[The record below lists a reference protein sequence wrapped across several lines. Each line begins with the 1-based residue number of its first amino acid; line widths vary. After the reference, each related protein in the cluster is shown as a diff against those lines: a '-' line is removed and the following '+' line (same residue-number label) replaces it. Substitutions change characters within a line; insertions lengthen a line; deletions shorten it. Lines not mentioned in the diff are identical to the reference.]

1 MLIDSESVLETEAP
15 SSYRMIISFLKKK
28 VLLSTFFYAS
38 FFLSFIII
46 FACAETVYASTAVT
60 NCPDNSYRK
69 STKNIKTAFVH
80 HITDGDTLVLTDGK
94 KVRLLGINTPEVNF
108 HKPEQSQPLGI
119 SARSRLQELL
129 PDGTQVTLI
138 FDQRKKDR
146 YKRLL
151 AFVRYTNNEGVEID
165 TGEVLLKEGL
175 AWQYLILPNQ
185 VCWKKYR
192 QAETKAYEKQSGV
205 WDKRNYQT
213 ERAANTSLSDQKR
226 QYKRLSGT
234 VTAIDHSSKNFSFI
248 IDETIWLGIA
258 RKDANN
264 FAGEIENIKKGTSLH
279 VSGWMY
285 RSYEKLRIK
294 VRHPQAIRILRN

>member
-1 MLIDSESVLETEAP
+1 MLIVSENVLEIEAP
-15 SSYRMIISFLKKK
+15 SSFRMKISFLKKK
-28 VLLSTFFYAS
+28 VLLSTFFYGC
-38 FFLSFIII
+38 LLLPFITSITNT
-46 FACAETVYASTAVT
+46 ETVYASSAVT
-60 NCPDNSYRK
+60 NCPENNYRK
-69 STKNIKTAFVH
+69 SSKNIKTAFVH

-94 KVRLLGINTPEVNF
+94 KVRLLGINTPEINF

-165 TGEVLLKEGL
+165 TGEVLLQEGL

-185 VCWKKYR
+185 LCWKNYR
-192 QAETKAYEKQSGV
+192 QAETKAYKKQSGV
-205 WDKRNYQT
+205 WDRRNYQT
-213 ERAANTSLSDQKR
+213 ERAAITSLSDQKR

-234 VTAIDHSSKNFSFI
+234 VTATDHSSKNFWFI
-248 IDETIWLGIA
+248 IDDTIWFGIA
-258 RKDANN
+258 RKDAHN
-264 FAGEIENIKKGTSLH
+264 FAGEIENIKKGTSLL

-294 VRHPQAIRILRN
+294 ARHPQAIRILRN

>member
-1 MLIDSESVLETEAP
+1 VLIASENVLETEAP
-15 SSYRMIISFLKKK
+15 NSFSMKISFLNKK

-38 FFLSFIII
+38 LLLPFTAII
-46 FACAETVYASTAVT
+46 ASPVTVDASTAVS
-60 NCPDNSYRK
+60 NCPDIDYRK

-94 KVRLLGINTPEVNF
+94 RVRLLGINTPEVNF

-185 VCWKKYR
+185 LCWNNYR

-205 WDKRNYQT
+205 WDRRNYQT
-213 ERAANTSLSDQKR
+213 ERAAIASLSDQKR

-234 VTAIDHSSKNFSFI
+234 VTSIEHSSKNFWFI
-248 IDETIWLGIA
+248 IDDTIWLGIA
-258 RKDANN
+258 RKDAHY
-264 FAGEIENIKKGTSLH
+264 FAGEIENIKKGTSLL

-294 VRHPQAIRILRN
+294 ARHPQAIRILRN

>member
-1 MLIDSESVLETEAP
+1 MKI
-15 SSYRMIISFLKKK
+15 RFLNKK
-28 VLLSTFFYAS
+28 VLLSTFFYACLLLP
-38 FFLSFIII
+38 FTAIITSP
-46 FACAETVYASTAVT
+46 ETVGASTVFS
-60 NCPDNSYRK
+60 NCPDISYKK

-94 KVRLLGINTPEVNF
+94 KVRLLGINTPEVDFN
-108 HKPEQSQPLGI
+108 KLEQSQPLGI
-119 SARSRLQELL
+119 SARNRLQELL

-175 AWQYLILPNQ
+175 AWQYVILPNQ
-185 VCWKKYR
+185 LCWKNYR
-192 QAETKAYEKQSGV
+192 QAETKAYEKQTGV
-205 WDKRNYQT
+205 WNKRNYQT
-213 ERAANTSLSDQKR
+213 ERAATTFLSDQKR

-234 VTAIDHSSKNFSFI
+234 VTAIEHSSKNFWFI
-248 IDETIWLGIA
+248 IDDIIWFGIA
-258 RKDANN
+258 RKDANY
-264 FAGEIENIKKGTSLH
+264 FADEIENIKKGTSLQ

-294 VRHPQAIRILRN
+294 ARHPQAIRILLN